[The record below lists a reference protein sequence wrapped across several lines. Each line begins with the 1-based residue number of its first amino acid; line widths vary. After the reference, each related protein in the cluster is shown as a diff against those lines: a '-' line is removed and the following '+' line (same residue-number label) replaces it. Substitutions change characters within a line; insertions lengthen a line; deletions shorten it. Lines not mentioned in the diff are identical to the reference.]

1 MAQVNV
7 LFPAGS
13 AVEGVYV
20 DGVPL
25 PNAAP
30 GAPDVPVPLGT
41 TIAVRAAGGVV
52 AFRVPFVDGLLGFVP
67 SAYLKFDGPRGVPVG
82 RLVTYL
88 YRGPNATFPQNP
100 PPSRSLLLL
109 GVAPGNSDAE
119 VAQVSSA
126 LAALLVTNL
135 AGNASTGGSA

>member
-1 MAQVNV
+1 M
-7 LFPAGS
+7 
-13 AVEGVYV
+13 
-20 DGVPL
+20 
-25 PNAAP
+25 
-30 GAPDVPVPLGT
+30 
-41 TIAVRAAGGVV
+41 
-52 AFRVPFVDGLLGFVP
+52 
-67 SAYLKFDGPRGVPVG
+67 G

-135 AGNASTGGSA
+135 AGNASNWRVSVTPSPQGDSPPPPAPGWNSTLEAALCVPYTKTILARRLNHSDLYIPQGGTLRVTYSDGRVFDVVL